1 MIGVA
6 ATMGTPPPFAD
17 LWIAVTWGPLIEE
30 VLFRGY
36 LFSLLTSPV
45 AYLATLA
52 LRHQGRG
59 TVIAVPLESP
69 SGS

>member
-1 MIGVA
+1 LWQPFTAGMA
-6 ATMGTPPPFAD
+6 APGFTGKPVVRKFA
-17 LWIAVTWGPLIEE
+17 GEHE
-30 VLFRGY
+30 
-36 LFSLLTSPV
+36 LLASPV